1 MRLCLLPHRLTLRTL
16 SVVTLGTAV
25 LTASWASPATADIS
39 AQIRA
44 EQAQLDQLNTR
55 AEAAA
60 ERYNAGRI
68 ALSAAQRK
76 LATTSAAVARD
87 DAGVARL
94 RSTAGAFAAHVY
106 ESGTGGFGMS
116 VLTSDQGPGTLL
128 DRLGSLDRV
137 ARHQSDVLDTLR
149 VARTLQAEAQLRAQT
164 ARDEARTTFTQLQ
177 SDKLS
182 VERSATEAQ
191 SVLQQLQVK
200 QAQLVQ
206 AAKDAAARQAA
217 QTRAAALAAEARAN
231 AASLAAFRAQAAAV
245 VPQPVTP
252 APAVTPVTPAPAVTP
267 VTPAPAVTP
276 ANPVVHAVGSAASI
290 AVQTALAQVGKP
302 YVYGAA
308 GPDSFD
314 CSGLTMYAYAA
325 AGISLPHYT
334 GAQYGVG
341 RHVAESD
348 LQPGDLVF
356 FGPNLGHMGMY
367 IGNGQIVHAPHSGDV
382 VKVVP
387 LAGYFQQHYAGAVRV
402 IG

>member
-1 MRLCLLPHRLTLRTL
+1 MRLCLLPGRLTLRTL
-16 SVVTLGTAV
+16 SVLTLGTAV

-44 EQAQLDQLNTR
+44 GQAQLDQLNTR

-76 LATTSAAVARD
+76 LATTSASVARD

-182 VERSATEAQ
+182 VERSATQAQ

-231 AASLAAFRAQAAAV
+231 ASLAAFRAQAAAV
-245 VPQPVTP
+245 VPQPSSRSRSPPRLPSPPSLPPPPSPPSPPPRPSPRRTP
-252 APAVTPVTPAPAVTP
+252 LYTPWAAPHPSRSRPRSPRW
-267 VTPAPAVTP
+267 
-276 ANPVVHAVGSAASI
+276 ASPTC
-290 AVQTALAQVGKP
+290 TALPART
-302 YVYGAA
+302 ASTA
-308 GPDSFD
+308 
-314 CSGLTMYAYAA
+314 
-325 AGISLPHYT
+325 
-334 GAQYGVG
+334 
-341 RHVAESD
+341 
-348 LQPGDLVF
+348 PG
-356 FGPNLGHMGMY
+356 
-367 IGNGQIVHAPHSGDV
+367 
-382 VKVVP
+382 
-387 LAGYFQQHYAGAVRV
+387 
-402 IG
+402 

>member
-1 MRLCLLPHRLTLRTL
+1 MRLCLLPGRLTLRTL
-16 SVVTLGTAV
+16 SVLTLGTAV

-44 EQAQLDQLNTR
+44 GQAQLDQLNTR

-76 LATTSAAVARD
+76 LATTSASVARD

-94 RSTAGAFAAHVY
+94 RSTDGAFAAHVY

-182 VERSATEAQ
+182 VERSATQAQ

-267 VTPAPAVTP
+267 VTPARPSPRRTP
-276 ANPVVHAVGSAASI
+276 LYTPWAAPHPSRSRPRSPRW
-290 AVQTALAQVGKP
+290 ASPTCTALPART
-302 YVYGAA
+302 ASTA
-308 GPDSFD
+308 
-314 CSGLTMYAYAA
+314 
-325 AGISLPHYT
+325 
-334 GAQYGVG
+334 
-341 RHVAESD
+341 
-348 LQPGDLVF
+348 PG
-356 FGPNLGHMGMY
+356 
-367 IGNGQIVHAPHSGDV
+367 
-382 VKVVP
+382 
-387 LAGYFQQHYAGAVRV
+387 
-402 IG
+402 

>member
-68 ALSAAQRK
+68 ALTAAQRK
-76 LATTSAAVARD
+76 LATTSASVARD
-87 DAGVARL
+87 DAGVTRL

-128 DRLGSLDRV
+128 DRLGSLDLV

-149 VARTLQAEAQLRAQT
+149 AARVRQAQAQLQAQA

-182 VERSATEAQ
+182 VERSATQAQ
-191 SVLQQLQVK
+191 NVLQQLQVK

-231 AASLAAFRAQAAAV
+231 AASLAAFRAQSAAV
-245 VPQPVTP
+245 VPQAVTP
-252 APAVTPVTPAPAVTP
+252 APAVSPVTS
-267 VTPAPAVTP
+267 APAVTP
-276 ANPVVHAVGSAASI
+276 ANPAVHAVGSAASI

-334 GAQYGVG
+334 GAQFGVG
-341 RHVAESD
+341 RHVAQSD

-367 IGNGQIVHAPHSGDV
+367 IGNGQLVHAPHSGDV

-387 LAGYFQQHYAGAVRV
+387 LAGYFQQNYAEAVRV

>member
-1 MRLCLLPHRLTLRTL
+1 VRLCLLPGRLTLRTL
-16 SVVTLGTAV
+16 SVLTLGTAV

-44 EQAQLDQLNTR
+44 GQAQLDQLNTR

-76 LATTSAAVARD
+76 LATTSASVARD

-231 AASLAAFRAQAAAV
+231 AASLAAFRAQSAAV
-245 VPQPVTP
+245 VPQAVTP
-252 APAVTPVTPAPAVTP
+252 APAVSPVTS
-267 VTPAPAVTP
+267 APAVTP
-276 ANPVVHAVGSAASI
+276 ANPAVHAVGSAASI

-334 GAQYGVG
+334 GAQFGVG
-341 RHVAESD
+341 RHVAQSD

-367 IGNGQIVHAPHSGDV
+367 IGNGQLVHAPHSGDV

-387 LAGYFQQHYAGAVRV
+387 LAGYFQQNYAEAVRV